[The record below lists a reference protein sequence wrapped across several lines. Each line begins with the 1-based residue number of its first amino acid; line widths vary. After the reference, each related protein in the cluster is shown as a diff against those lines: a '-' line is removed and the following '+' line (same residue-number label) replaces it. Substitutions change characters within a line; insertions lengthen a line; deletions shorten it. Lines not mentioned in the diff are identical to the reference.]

1 MSMKRKIASFLFIC
15 SGIATQSFA
24 SENSADTTFKKDNP
38 NLLYTTKDFYIEVP
52 TDCYNDN
59 LCIQNFFLILT
70 FNVGINGNNEIKQIG
85 FKDADIEFNSKPATG
100 KTYIKQTF
108 SKYESVSAENGWN
121 VKVVFFPDKPAG
133 NYAAFVTK
141 FEFNGSIK
149 QNHIVGTLTFY
160 TAKGQE
166 VVTLN

>member
-70 FNVGINGNNEIKQIG
+70 FNVGINGNNEIKR
-85 FKDADIEFNSKPATG
+85 KVSG
-100 KTYIKQTF
+100 KYDQ
-108 SKYESVSAENGWN
+108 Y
-121 VKVVFFPDKPAG
+121 
-133 NYAAFVTK
+133 VT
-141 FEFNGSIK
+141 
-149 QNHIVGTLTFY
+149 
-160 TAKGQE
+160 
-166 VVTLN
+166 